1 MELAREVEENLA
13 SVLDIADIR
22 AELTFLRH
30 IDSQPGFYSKPVVRR
45 ALHRYLYCTVG

>member
-1 MELAREVEENLA
+1 MEDKLAVSLN
-13 SVLDIADIR
+13 IKDIR